1 MALQAPRGT
10 RDILPDEAPYFQFLE
25 ATARAVFERYGYRE
39 IRTPMFESTE
49 LFVRGIGEE
58 TDIVSKEMYT
68 FQDRKGRSL
77 TLRPE
82 GTAPVVRAM
91 IEHELLKQQGAQP
104 RVYYIGPMFRYERPQ
119 AGRQRQFNTAG
130 VEFFGCASPL
140 ADAEVIAMV
149 NTYLEALGFRGVK
162 TKVNSIGNTASRLAY
177 NAELRRLL
185 AGIRDSLCTDC
196 QRRAELNPLRV
207 LDCKVPACQE
217 HYKNFPALGDSLD
230 AESRAHYDAVRAA
243 LGHLSVSYVETPG
256 LVRGFD
262 YYSHTVFETCLEGLG
277 AQDAAAGGGRYDGLV
292 EQLGGPATP
301 AVGFGFG
308 LERLAIA
315 MQAAGIVPPGAA
327 PSKETLYVLALEE
340 SCLAAAAQLAQS
352 VRAAGRAV
360 QFDLVPRG
368 FKPGLRAANRTGCAM
383 MAVIGG
389 TELAESVVLIK
400 DLAAQQERRIPLT
413 EAAAELAPAGKP

>member
-10 RDILPDEAPYFQFLE
+10 RDILPDEVPYFQFLE
-25 ATARAVFERYGYRE
+25 DTARSVFERYGYRE

-130 VEFFGCASPL
+130 VEFFGCPSPL
-140 ADAEVIAMV
+140 ADAEVIAMMS
-149 NTYLEALGFRGVK
+149 TYLKALGFAEVRS
-162 TKVNSIGNTASRLAY
+162 KVNSIGNTASRQAY
-177 NAELRRLL
+177 NAELRQLL
-185 AGIRDSLCTDC
+185 AGVKDSLCPDC

-207 LDCKVPACQE
+207 LDCKVPSCQE
-217 HYKNFPALGDSLD
+217 HYKSFPALGDFLD
-230 AESRAHYDAVRAA
+230 ADSCAHYDAVRAA
-243 LGHLSVSYVETPG
+243 LGQLGVDYIQTPG

-262 YYSHTVFETCLEGLG
+262 YYSHTVFETCLAGLG
-277 AQDAAAGGGRYDGLV
+277 AQDAVAGGGRYDGLV
-292 EQLGGPATP
+292 EQLGGAPTP
-301 AVGFGFG
+301 AVGFGF
-308 LERLAIA
+308 LTLRLDGEIRTIA
-315 MQAAGIVPPGAA
+315 
-327 PSKETLYVLALEE
+327 
-340 SCLAAAAQLAQS
+340 
-352 VRAAGRAV
+352 
-360 QFDLVPRG
+360 
-368 FKPGLRAANRTGCAM
+368 
-383 MAVIGG
+383 
-389 TELAESVVLIK
+389 
-400 DLAAQQERRIPLT
+400 
-413 EAAAELAPAGKP
+413 